1 MDQDI
6 YKDALL
12 AQISDSVVGIA
23 FQLAEVVETLK
34 GDGPALVAHDPAV
47 RALTFRLAWLTGTTR
62 TDAYYAALDECL
74 EQLDDD
80 NQRAVVES
88 IQTDAARRILRLG

>member
-6 YKDALL
+6 YIDALL
-12 AQISDSVVGIA
+12 AQISDSVVRIA
-23 FQLAEVVETLK
+23 FQLAEVVEILK
-34 GDGPALVAHDPAV
+34 GDGQDSVAQNPAVKALVH
-47 RALTFRLAWLTGTTR
+47 RLAWLTGTTR
-62 TDAYYAALDECL
+62 IDAYYAALDECL